1 MNNKQEDTLVT
12 LFQTFHK
19 YYQHD
24 EWQNN
29 GTTYE
34 NNVITPCVLVENTT
48 KNERISTENVS
59 FVCCDGSNFMCSSM
73 HGIYRNHVSDIFFHS
88 LLLFKNR
95 NLAYLYM

>member
-1 MNNKQEDTLVT
+1 MNSIDTQVT

-34 NNVITPCVLVENTT
+34 NNVITPCEAVCGCVC
-48 KNERISTENVS
+48 ERDRI
-59 FVCCDGSNFMCSSM
+59 
-73 HGIYRNHVSDIFFHS
+73 
-88 LLLFKNR
+88 
-95 NLAYLYM
+95 